1 MALTELPLI
10 NFLTSLYPPTLTVR
24 QVSEITSENEQTI
37 RNAISQGK
45 YPIPSFKL
53 GSKRLFRLLD
63 VATYIDGLCAV
74 DPSNPINRRRK
85 RGRPTKTQQQ
95 ARMLSGATDAGPAR
109 NTIKTSASDI
119 RV

>member
-1 MALTELPLI
+1 MALAELSLI
-10 NFLTSLYPPTLTVR
+10 NFLASLYPPTLTVR

-63 VATYIDGLCAV
+63 VATYIDELCAI
-74 DPSNPINRRRK
+74 DPSNPLNRRRK
-85 RGRPTKTQQQ
+85 RGRPTKVQQQ
-95 ARMLSGATDAGPAR
+95 ATLLSSMPTKGPG
-109 NTIKTSASDI
+109 NHASNQG
-119 RV
+119 

>member
-1 MALTELPLI
+1 MALAELSLI
-10 NFLTSLYPPTLTVR
+10 SFLTPLYPPTLTVR

-63 VATYIDGLCAV
+63 VATYIDGLCAI

-85 RGRPTKTQQQ
+85 RGRPTKVQQQ
-95 ARMLSGATDAGPAR
+95 AMMLSGTPLAGPAH
-109 NTIKTSASDI
+109 NTINQG
-119 RV
+119 

>member
-1 MALTELPLI
+1 MALAELSLI
-10 NFLTSLYPPTLTVR
+10 SFLTPLYPPTLTVR

-53 GSKRLFRLLD
+53 GNKRLFRLLD
-63 VATYIDGLCAV
+63 VATYIDGLCAI

-85 RGRPTKTQQQ
+85 RGRPTKVQQQ
-95 ARMLSGATDAGPAR
+95 AMMLSGMPIAG
-109 NTIKTSASDI
+109 SALNNI
-119 RV
+119 NQG